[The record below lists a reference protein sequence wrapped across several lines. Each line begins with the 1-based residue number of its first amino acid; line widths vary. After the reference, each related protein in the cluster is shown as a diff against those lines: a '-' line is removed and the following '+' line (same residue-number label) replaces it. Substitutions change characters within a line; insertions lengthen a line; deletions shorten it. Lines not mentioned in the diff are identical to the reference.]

1 MTDDKTNLL
10 DACNRQSSMVNRQL
24 NMKSALAI
32 ALTFLLAVGAVY
44 HSYRQRNR
52 KPEEPES
59 AIWRMLESSRGG
71 DVRGYLECFTGRTRT
86 QLEATVREMTP
97 AKFAGYLR
105 ETSGAI
111 KGVAVYDVQRTG
123 EGAAGFVVEYVY
135 QNQNEKQ
142 RMSLTFE
149 NGLWRILSAEVSQQV
164 QPLIPYGKP
173 VTEAEKQ

>member
-1 MTDDKTNLL
+1 MKNTSAVVLTLL
-10 DACNRQSSMVNRQL
+10 LISG
-24 NMKSALAI
+24 
-32 ALTFLLAVGAVY
+32 TVY
-44 HSYRQRNR
+44 YSYRQRNK

-59 AIWRMLESSRGG
+59 AIWRMMESSRDG
-71 DVRGYLECFTGRTRT
+71 DVHGYLECFTGRTRS

-105 ETSGAI
+105 ETSSAI

-135 QNQNEKQ
+135 QSQNEKQ
-142 RMSLTFE
+142 RMSLKFE
-149 NGLWRILSAEVSQQV
+149 NGLWRILSAEVSQRV

-173 VTEAEKQ
+173 VTEAQ

>member
-1 MTDDKTNLL
+1 MKNTSAVVLTLL
-10 DACNRQSSMVNRQL
+10 LISG
-24 NMKSALAI
+24 
-32 ALTFLLAVGAVY
+32 TVY
-44 HSYRQRNR
+44 YSYRQRNR
-52 KPEEPES
+52 KSEEPES
-59 AIWRMLESSRGG
+59 AIWRMMESSRDG
-71 DVRGYLECFTGRTRT
+71 DVHGYLECFTGRTRT

-97 AKFAGYLR
+97 VKFAGYLR

-142 RMSLTFE
+142 RMSLKFE
-149 NGLWRILSAEVSQQV
+149 NGLWRILSAEVSQRV

-173 VTEAEKQ
+173 VTEAQ